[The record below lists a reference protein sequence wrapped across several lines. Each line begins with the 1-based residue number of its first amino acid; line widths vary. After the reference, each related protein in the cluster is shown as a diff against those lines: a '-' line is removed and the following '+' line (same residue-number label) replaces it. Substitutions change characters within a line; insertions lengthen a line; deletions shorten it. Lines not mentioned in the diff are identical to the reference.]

1 MSQIVFMGLILNKH
15 GVGLTVENSKAIRET
30 EVSTNVAE
38 LRSFWFTVP
47 GRFRDDCGT
56 THEFSRQSTK
66 WQRYEDENGAFEA
79 LKNQLAEESTMAFY
93 YKEAL
98 TKVDA
103 GASFSPAPHI
113 ANGFVY
119 ATLSLIRL
127 ARRLLTI
134 CKKIFATSK

>member
-1 MSQIVFMGLILNKH
+1 MWQNCEAFGARFLADFAT
-15 GVGLTVENSKAIRET
+15 TVEPL
-30 EVSTNVAE
+30 TN
-38 LRSFWFTVP
+38 FT
-47 GRFRDDCGT
+47 
-56 THEFSRQSTK
+56 RQSTK
-66 WQRYEDENGAFEA
+66 WQRYEDENGASFEA
-79 LKNQLAEESTMAFY
+79 LNNQLAEESMMAFY

-113 ANGFVY
+113 TNGFVY